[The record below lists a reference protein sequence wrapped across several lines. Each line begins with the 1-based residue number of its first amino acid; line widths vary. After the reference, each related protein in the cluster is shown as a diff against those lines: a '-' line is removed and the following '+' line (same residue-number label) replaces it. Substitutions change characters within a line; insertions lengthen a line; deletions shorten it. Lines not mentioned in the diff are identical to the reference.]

1 MTWDDAFKIAS
12 SILVSIGGGAA
23 ITSLLGKIWV
33 EKILSSDRDK
43 YNRQLE
49 KLKSDLSSDIE
60 KLKNQL
66 ALKLDISKRFSEKQ
80 FYLYNDLWSSL
91 CDLRIAGN
99 NLWESATKAKLK
111 KFAEQLKKTEDQ
123 ILRSSLLIENN
134 HYQRLRDLIDR
145 FGQFQFGKTRLMD
158 LQNDSIYQSNLNE
171 DEIKSTIEQNRTVKE
186 DYLHLLSEIE
196 TYFKDQIRGR
206 SKTSD
211 AEF

>member
-1 MTWDDAFKIAS
+1 MAWDDAFKIAS

-99 NLWESATKAKLK
+99 NLWESATKARLK
-111 KFAEQLKKTEDQ
+111 KFAEQLKKQ
-123 ILRSSLLIENN
+123 KIKFSAVVCLLKIT
-134 HYQRLRDLIDR
+134 I
-145 FGQFQFGKTRLMD
+145 
-158 LQNDSIYQSNLNE
+158 
-171 DEIKSTIEQNRTVKE
+171 IK
-186 DYLHLLSEIE
+186 D
-196 TYFKDQIRGR
+196 
-206 SKTSD
+206 
-211 AEF
+211 

>member
-60 KLKNQL
+60 KFKNQL

-99 NLWESATKAKLK
+99 NLWESATKAKVK
-111 KFAEQLKKTEDQ
+111 EFAEQLKKTEDQ

-134 HYQRLRDLIDR
+134 HYQRLRDLID
-145 FGQFQFGKTRLMD
+145 QFGKFEFGKTQLMA
-158 LQNDSIYQSNLNE
+158 LRNRSIHQFDADDIE
-171 DEIKSTIEQNRTVKE
+171 STIENNRKVKE
-186 DYLHLLSEIE
+186 DYSHLLNEIE